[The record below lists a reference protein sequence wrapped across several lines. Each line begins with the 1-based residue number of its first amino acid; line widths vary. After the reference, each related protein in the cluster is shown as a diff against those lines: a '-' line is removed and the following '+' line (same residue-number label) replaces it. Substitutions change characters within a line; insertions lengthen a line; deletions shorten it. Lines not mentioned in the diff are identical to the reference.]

1 MWEIVE
7 ADRKLFNVEEGINN
21 DEVNRILEGH
31 AQEEWP
37 AFHNK
42 IDWKAKINGIATEAA
57 AEWYVAEC
65 TKGKLRGNRD
75 QYRRIRE
82 AEMDL
87 TNKEDEIQRT
97 VQELAGE
104 HRNRYGK
111 AGRAEYL
118 DLMPTLNAKDTA
130 EIAMMRTQYSASIR
144 THQKSKQSCTGR
156 VAGDTNANANTM
168 RTALVK

>member
-1 MWEIVE
+1 MRFYRIVKTRSSKSMLGAMWEIVE
-7 ADRKLFNVEEGINN
+7 ADRELFNVEEGINN
-21 DEVNRILEGH
+21 EVNRILEGH

-42 IDWKAKINGIATEAA
+42 IDWKAKINGIAAEAA
-57 AEWYVAEC
+57 ADWYVAEC
-65 TKGKLRGNRD
+65 TKGNIGGNRD

-82 AEMDL
+82 AEMDF

-97 VQELAGE
+97 VQELTGE

-118 DLMPTLNAKDTA
+118 DLMPALNAKDTA
-130 EIAMMRTQYSASIR
+130 EIAMMRTQSRSQIQHRA
-144 THQKSKQSCTGR
+144 K
-156 VAGDTNANANTM
+156 
-168 RTALVK
+168 